1 VGLYYI
7 LAEKSAWAENR
18 QRLARTQSCVL
29 VVSYAVPV
37 PGFILEGYG
46 GILGLRT
53 LFCPRR
59 GFQFPNR
66 KPPAS
71 RALSAAALGAHVIKP
86 AVQVSVSSDTESVS
100 FLPLDT
106 AATKNSELRRAP
118 AAV

>member
-7 LAEKSAWAENR
+7 LAEKI
-18 QRLARTQSCVL
+18 ARGQKIGSDWRARKAAS
-29 VVSYAVPV
+29 SYAVPV

-86 AVQVSVSSDTESVS
+86 AVQV
-100 FLPLDT
+100 PLQRD
-106 AATKNSELRRAP
+106 
-118 AAV
+118 